1 MARTSV
7 ACLALLLAA
16 EIAASKPAAAE
27 DRLLNEAVN
36 FTGTLTWLATKVPG
50 FILVAVRNG
59 EIAVVG
65 FGTINDKDG
74 KAPDA
79 NTMFRIGSVS
89 KVFCSAVLA
98 SMVLDGKL
106 RFEDRLR

>member
-36 FTGTLTWLATKVPG
+36 FTGTLTRLTTKVPG
-50 FILVAVRNG
+50 FILVAVQ
-59 EIAVVG
+59 
-65 FGTINDKDG
+65 
-74 KAPDA
+74 
-79 NTMFRIGSVS
+79 
-89 KVFCSAVLA
+89 
-98 SMVLDGKL
+98 
-106 RFEDRLR
+106 